1 MSYGTLKEHIL
12 ELLRKISIVFA
23 DVFAVIMLATYI
35 ITSSVSE
42 ADFIE
47 SVIDGADKYDLGVFS
62 AQISIIDNYSYCL
75 DFYGNKM
82 AAENIN
88 KYFQIEE
95 GVYNS
100 LVSGKTEVIF
110 HDFSELSEYENR
122 YVSSISF
129 IGSDKNIDKL
139 YNDISVKYE
148 IAYPDLVGGS
158 DKDVVYLVW
167 VIISVILFTL
177 TIFEV
182 IYRKK
187 EITLRVSFGENVGSI
202 ICRSIMTEILT
213 DCTIYLLVHKIV
225 FSIISGEF
233 MAGDT
238 FLILGIGVV
247 ASSLLYFDY
256 AVYDMKKVL
265 SNVKQSE
272 FFLGINYISK
282 IIITGLTIFSIST
295 SIEMLSSNYV
305 AADENSIISMYPDYS
320 FIKVR
325 NLISVSEETLNERDS
340 QFFEIYNRIF
350 VDYYDKAKP
359 IICNVML
366 EDDLR
371 NLEYIVV
378 NENAKEIVEGFIS
391 DVDIELNTDADVVYL
406 VPDFLEEG
414 FDLSDAEG
422 CLYSL
427 VGNPEELSSEVVY
440 YPAGGS
446 FTCIQRDATYGLNTV
461 DNPVVVWLKN
471 ESKCE
476 EDRFLDFSLINDTI
490 FNLTE
495 EDVRNIISEYQ
506 IEENG
511 FELSTT
517 SILKS
522 YEIKSSI
529 FKRTVQFCS
538 SLSVFLIILQVIL
551 LISVN
556 TLEYQLNAV
565 LLALQKVFGYGTLKK
580 NRRQILLGPGM
591 DILIGGMLHL
601 ICEAFKLLRT
611 NFCFRI
617 GFGFAIIE
625 LIIILINIAVSEKR
639 STVKTL
645 KGGCL

>member
-1 MSYGTLKEHIL
+1 
-12 ELLRKISIVFA
+12 
-23 DVFAVIMLATYI
+23 
-35 ITSSVSE
+35 
-42 ADFIE
+42 
-47 SVIDGADKYDLGVFS
+47 
-62 AQISIIDNYSYCL
+62 
-75 DFYGNKM
+75 
-82 AAENIN
+82 
-88 KYFQIEE
+88 
-95 GVYNS
+95 
-100 LVSGKTEVIF
+100 
-110 HDFSELSEYENR
+110 
-122 YVSSISF
+122 
-129 IGSDKNIDKL
+129 
-139 YNDISVKYE
+139 
-148 IAYPDLVGGS
+148 
-158 DKDVVYLVW
+158 
-167 VIISVILFTL
+167 
-177 TIFEV
+177 
-182 IYRKK
+182 
-187 EITLRVSFGENVGSI
+187 
-202 ICRSIMTEILT
+202 
-213 DCTIYLLVHKIV
+213 
-225 FSIISGEF
+225 
-233 MAGDT
+233 
-238 FLILGIGVV
+238 
-247 ASSLLYFDY
+247 
-256 AVYDMKKVL
+256 
-265 SNVKQSE
+265 
-272 FFLGINYISK
+272 
-282 IIITGLTIFSIST
+282 
-295 SIEMLSSNYV
+295 
-305 AADENSIISMYPDYS
+305 
-320 FIKVR
+320 
-325 NLISVSEETLNERDS
+325 
-340 QFFEIYNRIF
+340 
-350 VDYYDKAKP
+350 
-359 IICNVML
+359 
-366 EDDLR
+366 
-371 NLEYIVV
+371 
-378 NENAKEIVEGFIS
+378 
-391 DVDIELNTDADVVYL
+391 
-406 VPDFLEEG
+406 